1 MQHENSGNSS
11 IRDHLDAFISE
22 CLRLGIMYQDALSQV
37 EMEFIMQALEK
48 TGYNISQA
56 AILLDINRNTL
67 RKKIEYYKSFERFQ
81 AHQNFYSSR

>member
-1 MQHENSGNSS
+1 MKHEKSGSTS

-81 AHQNFYSSR
+81 AHQNLHSSR